1 MFHKKT
7 VQLLN
12 EPCMNRCWVCHNLK
26 FAIASQVLIHKS
38 SGYPYRRFIC
48 KDCGKLR
55 GLNPTLRYL
64 TRLREMD
71 EGEETEP
78 GLTEENQEMRS
89 KVLAGVRS

>member
-38 SGYPYRRFIC
+38 SRYPYRRFIC
-48 KDCGKLR
+48 KDCGKR
-55 GLNPTLRYL
+55 KGLSPTPEYL
-64 TRLREMD
+64 QNLREMD
-71 EGEETEP
+71 QEAEELSEGVKPKLE
-78 GLTEENQEMRS
+78 S
-89 KVLAGVRS
+89 KVLVVA